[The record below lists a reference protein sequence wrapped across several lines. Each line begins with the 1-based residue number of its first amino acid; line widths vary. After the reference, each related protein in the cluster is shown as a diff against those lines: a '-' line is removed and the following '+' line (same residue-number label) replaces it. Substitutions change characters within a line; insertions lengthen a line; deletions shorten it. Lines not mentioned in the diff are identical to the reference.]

1 MEIPMCNSI
10 DFLWNINSP
19 TLEKYNSTVNEREN
33 QRGVKSSFFIHP
45 KKQQASCSVF
55 YNSKSKDKRRGGK
68 ILTFENIKYVSFR
81 VNITLFIQHSQQCFK
96 KTLKSM
102 HYRWGNWTVIWQL
115 LRSQIG
121 KDSAGS
127 WTCLNGMESWRL
139 YASLRTTG
147 LPERKHL
154 SSYHW

>member
-1 MEIPMCNSI
+1 MCNSI

-19 TLEKYNSTVNEREN
+19 TLEKYNSTGNEGERT
-33 QRGVKSSFFIHP
+33 RGVLKVPSLLTQRNSRQVSQSSIH
-45 KKQQASCSVF
+45 
-55 YNSKSKDKRRGGK
+55 SKSKDKERGGE
-68 ILTFENIKYVSFR
+68 ILTFENIKYVSSR
-81 VNITLFIQHSQQCFK
+81 VNITLFIQHSQLCFK
-96 KTLKSM
+96 KILKSM

-139 YASLRTTG
+139 YDSLRTTH

-154 SSYHW
+154 SSYNW